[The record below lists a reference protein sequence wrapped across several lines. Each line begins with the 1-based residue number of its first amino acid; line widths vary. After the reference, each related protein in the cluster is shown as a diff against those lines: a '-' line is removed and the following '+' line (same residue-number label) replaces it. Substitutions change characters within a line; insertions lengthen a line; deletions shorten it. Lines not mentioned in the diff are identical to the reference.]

1 MDGVKSA
8 KKGEKKN
15 LYVLKVLESKVV
27 FPSHV
32 KKALPKE
39 YEFKSLTIE
48 AVGAVEKKGDNYLLT
63 ARGSKQ
69 SYALKAN
76 DELKKLVADGKTK
89 LRISGKVKESEE
101 KDPPRIEVAEAKE
114 VKDY

>member
-1 MDGVKSA
+1 MKSA
-8 KKGEKKN
+8 KVGEKKN
-15 LYVLKVLESKVV
+15 LYVLKVLEKKAI

-32 KKALPKE
+32 KAALPE
-39 YEFKSLTIE
+39 GYEFKGISIE
-48 AVGAVEKKGDNYLLT
+48 VTGSVEKKGDSYVFT

-69 SYALKAN
+69 AYALKAN

-89 LRISGKVKESEE
+89 LEISGKVKESEE
-101 KDPPRIEVAEAKE
+101 KDPPRIEVSKAKE